1 MRISGTVCAPVPLLG
16 LGRPF
21 RRAKLPLERTV
32 HAGSEVRPAGP
43 SSGLIAQI
51 KGGPLPTKFRA
62 CAILGASIFLALSL
76 KRKWRPTVNL
86 DFNLQAIYSS

>member
-51 KGGPLPTKFRA
+51 KGGPLPTNLYEEVCDR
-62 CAILGASIFLALSL
+62 LNALE
-76 KRKWRPTVNL
+76 RPGVPWV
-86 DFNLQAIYSS
+86 LQIYEDAAGTGTK